1 MNISKQIEDEFKV
14 LDDSANWLV
23 EAASE
28 AITKLGSL
36 EQEYSKAP
44 TPENLEKIE
53 QGVRNLEAL
62 LAKANKE
69 LEFCDNFYN
78 KYKQY
83 IDKDAQED

>member
-1 MNISKQIEDEFKV
+1 MNISEQIADEFKV

-23 EAASE
+23 KVASE
-28 AITKLGSL
+28 AMTKLDSL

-44 TPENLEKIE
+44 TPENLQKIE
-53 QGVRNLEAL
+53 QAILNLETL

-69 LEFCDNFYN
+69 LEICDNFYN

-83 IDKDAQED
+83 IDKHAQED

>member
-14 LDDSANWLV
+14 LDDSANWLLEV
-23 EAASE
+23 ASE
-28 AITKLGSL
+28 AITKLDSL

-69 LEFCDNFYN
+69 FEFCDNFSN